1 MSIKSGSDKNS
12 MFVGVIFILVA
23 SIIGTSGIL
32 WRNFIEYTSRVSDLP
47 DVFAGVTNQAPFL
60 YNKAADDNPEIIFTF
75 TIPRGDLVQFI
86 ELVQPTLDRIV
97 SPTGRKARIDISSNE
112 LEVINKIER
121 QIADFGSISTTGYAT
136 HKSHH
141 SIRAVLERFSDPPKR
156 PLFIV
161 RSHDSAGNL
170 DDLSNYRIAIKTTDS
185 LIGYQLPLR
194 KLKGDSFRP
203 EHFFRQEFYSEN
215 YSDMI
220 LGLHNHNYDCIILA
234 SNYFFE
240 QPESVRATMKVVFEG
255 DPLPGGVYIANST
268 SKMPFEQIIAG
279 NFMKVSAEID
289 TNAMF
294 AGMFRVRA
302 PNDQQFEK
310 LEMELL
316 K

>member
-1 MSIKSGSDKNS
+1 MTVKSDSDKNS
-12 MFVGVIFILVA
+12 MFVGVIFILIA
-23 SIIGTSGIL
+23 SIVGTGGIL
-32 WRNFIEYTSRVSDLP
+32 WRNFVEYTSNVSDLQ
-47 DVFAGVTNQAPFL
+47 DVFSGVANQASFVLNDP
-60 YNKAADDNPEIIFTF
+60 AHDRSEIVFTF

-86 ELVQPTLDRIV
+86 EIVQPTLDHIV

-136 HKSHH
+136 YKSSH

-161 RSHDSAGNL
+161 RSADPAGSL
-170 DDLSNYRIAIKTTDS
+170 DDLSNYRVAIKTTDS
-185 LIGYQLPLR
+185 IIGYHLPLR
-194 KLKGDSFRP
+194 KVKGDSFRP

-215 YSDMI
+215 YSDMV
-220 LGLHNHNYDCIILA
+220 LGLHNNNYDCIILA

-240 QPESVRATMKVVFEG
+240 QPETVRETMKVVFEG

-268 SKMPFEQIIAG
+268 TRMPFEQIIAG
-279 NFMKVSAEID
+279 NFMKVSAAID

-302 PNDQQFEK
+302 PDDQQFEK
-310 LEMELL
+310 LETELL